1 MSELIYKDNYTIDA
15 NGEQS
20 QIVQSSL
27 DITGISDLA
36 DMSEEDIRAVIAQN
50 SDKLAAAGLTEEQAL
65 AAASALKG
73 GNELPDEVQAVI
85 QPMSP
90 KQRIQPTPTKQAES
104 QPKRKKAFPRNK
116 TIPALSNDNAGRI
129 YFSLSENSAPF
140 VRSLIIY
147 RGRCLTSMYI
157 FPMYSPITPIEI
169 SCIPLTKQIM
179 HIVEAQPDM
188 V

>member
-85 QPMSP
+85 AQLADAVPVSVGDAQTTETMS
-90 KQRIQPTPTKQAES
+90 AETFDTADTEDTADVPETADTADTDEAGGIAAETEES
-104 QPKRKKAFPRNK
+104 V
-116 TIPALSNDNAGRI
+116 PA
-129 YFSLSENSAPF
+129 
-140 VRSLIIY
+140 
-147 RGRCLTSMYI
+147 
-157 FPMYSPITPIEI
+157 
-169 SCIPLTKQIM
+169 K
-179 HIVEAQPDM
+179 
-188 V
+188 